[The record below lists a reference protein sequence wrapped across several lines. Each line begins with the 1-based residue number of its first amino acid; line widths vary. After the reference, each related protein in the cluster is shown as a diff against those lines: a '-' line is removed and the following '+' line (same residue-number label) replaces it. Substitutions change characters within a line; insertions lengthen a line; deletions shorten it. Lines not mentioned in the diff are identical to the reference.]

1 MPAYVIVW
9 VEETHDKDE
18 IRAYRQRV
26 RASLEGHDATAR
38 VAYGRQ
44 EVVEGPDFAGVAMI
58 EFPTFEEAK
67 AWYHSPAYQ
76 EAVKHR
82 LGGADC
88 RAVIVEGV

>member
-9 VEETHDKDE
+9 VQETHDKDE
-18 IRAYRQRV
+18 IRAYRKL
-26 RASLEGHDATAR
+26 AFPSMEGRNGTIR
-38 VAYGRQ
+38 VAYGRKS
-44 EVVEGPDFAGVAMI
+44 VVEGPEFEGVAMI
-58 EFPTFEEAK
+58 EFPTYEEAEE
-67 AWYHSPAYQ
+67 WYHSPAYQ

>member
-9 VEETHDKDE
+9 VEKTHDKGE
-18 IRAYRQRV
+18 ILAYRKL
-26 RASLEGHDATAR
+26 AWPSLEGRNATAR

-44 EVVEGPDFAGVAMI
+44 EVVEGPAFEGVAMV
-58 EFPTFEEAK
+58 EFPTYEEAQ

-88 RAVIVEGV
+88 RAVIVEGI